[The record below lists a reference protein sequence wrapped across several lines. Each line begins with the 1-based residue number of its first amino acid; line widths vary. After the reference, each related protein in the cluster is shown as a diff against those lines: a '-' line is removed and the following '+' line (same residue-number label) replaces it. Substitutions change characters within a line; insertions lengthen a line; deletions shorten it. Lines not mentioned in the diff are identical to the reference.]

1 MKSVEIGGVVRTLA
15 AAGFGVL
22 VGKGY
27 IDNQTANDLAGAAG
41 VIAIAVWSVLSKRK
55 A

>member
-1 MKSVEIGGVVRTLA
+1 MKATEIGGVVRTLA
-15 AAGFGVL
+15 AAGLGFL

-27 IDNQTANDLAGAAG
+27 IDNQTANDLAGASG
-41 VIAIAVWSVLSKRK
+41 VIAVAIWSVWVKRK